1 MVYSLIRRIS
11 RDSLLPI
18 SALGSLPM
26 VLECSSQSAA
36 VGKLRQREPSQGT
49 RGMGMVGSDE
59 PQTLFDVLH
68 DSQHVLSES
77 RQRQCRKLSR
87 NSRNAPPIL
96 ALPMTDFPAI
106 LLCENC
112 VSLCAGMIMFAICT
126 PDFGGVGHCP
136 SAERYLRFKTPGE
149 SIFAAR
155 EHTR

>member
-1 MVYSLIRRIS
+1 
-11 RDSLLPI
+11 
-18 SALGSLPM
+18 
-26 VLECSSQSAA
+26 
-36 VGKLRQREPSQGT
+36 
-49 RGMGMVGSDE
+49 MGMVGSDE

-112 VSLCAGMIMFAICT
+112 VSLCTGMIMFAVFT
-126 PDFGGVGHCP
+126 PDFVGFRRCP
-136 SAERYLRFKTPGE
+136 SDGMATTTDSMVRLRGNNPDFVEHRVSEDLSEACRDEKVRDDA
-149 SIFAAR
+149 SFALL
-155 EHTR
+155 